1 MKAIVIGGGA
11 GGLAVANLLAKQGYT
26 VELFEKNTQLGGRMG
41 CLKRDGFTFDTGP
54 SWYLMPEVFD
64 HYFDLLGRR
73 TTDYYKL
80 QKLKPA
86 YKVFFDYAQ
95 PVVIKGDVHAD
106 AKLFESIEQGA
117 GDKIVR
123 YVRQS
128 KRIYQLALDYF
139 LYNPFRSARSLV
151 ALPIIQ
157 NSQKLFSGLFMPL
170 HRFVAKQFRNNQL
183 QQILEYSMV
192 FLGTSPFS
200 APSLYR
206 LMSYLDFE
214 QGVFFPKGGM
224 IKVTDALVTIGNELG
239 VVHKVGESVDEIVI
253 EQGKATGVRVG
264 KKVHSADIVV
274 SNADLV
280 FTETKLLE
288 EKYQTYP
295 QEYWKKRKAAPSALL
310 LYIGVKGSLP
320 EFKHHNLLFIEDWKQ
335 NFADIYNAKD
345 WPQKASMYVSKT
357 SATDSVVAPKG
368 HENIFILVPLPPGKK
383 MSARSEN
390 QLVDRYL
397 VQLEQM
403 TGVSDFRKRIVSL
416 EVRGPS
422 YFAKDYNAWQNSAL
436 GLNHQLRQSAFMRP
450 SVRSKKVKNLYYVG
464 GMTQPGIGI
473 PMCLISAELVIKSL
487 INNTSPGPLSGE
499 LEQL

>member
-11 GGLAVANLLAKQGYT
+11 GGLAVANLLAKQGYE
-26 VELFEKNTQLGGRMG
+26 VELFEKNSQLGGRMG

-64 HYFDLLGRR
+64 HYFSLLGRR
-73 TTDYYKL
+73 TADYYKL

-86 YKVFFDYAQ
+86 YKVFFDYAT
-95 PVVIKGDVHAD
+95 PVVVQGDVRAD
-106 AKLFESIEQGA
+106 AALFESIEKGA
-117 GDKIVR
+117 GLRIER
-123 YVRQS
+123 YVQQS
-128 KRIYQLALDYF
+128 KQIYQLALDYF
-139 LYNPFRSARSLV
+139 LYNPFRSVRSLI
-151 ALPIIQ
+151 ALPIVQ
-157 NSQKLFSGLFMPL
+157 NSQKLFSGLFLPL
-170 HRFVAKQFRNNQL
+170 HQFVAKQFHNKQL

-214 QGVFFPKGGM
+214 QGVFFPKRGM
-224 IKVTDALVTIGNELG
+224 IKVTEALVAMGKELG
-239 VVHKVGESVDEIVI
+239 VTYKIGESVDEIIVK
-253 EQGKATGVRVG
+253 QGKAVGVRIGG
-264 KKVHSADIVV
+264 KEHLADIVV
-274 SNADLV
+274 SNADLA
-280 FTETKLLE
+280 FTETKLLHN
-288 EKYQTYP
+288 KYQTYP
-295 QEYWKKRKAAPSALL
+295 SKYWEKRKPAPSALL

-320 EFKHHNLLFIEDWKQ
+320 ELKHHNLLFIKDWKK
-335 NFADIYNAKD
+335 NFADIYAAKD
-345 WPQKASMYVSKT
+345 WPQKASMYVSRT
-357 SATDSVVAPKG
+357 SATDPNVAPKG
-368 HENIFILVPLPPGKK
+368 HENIFILVPLPAGMKMNKQTEKK
-383 MSARSEN
+383 
-390 QLVDRYL
+390 LVDRYL
-397 VQLEQM
+397 AQLEQM
-403 TGVSDFRKRIVSL
+403 TGLHDFRKRIASL

-422 YFAKDYNAWQNSAL
+422 YFANDYNAWQNSAL

-487 INNTSPGPLSGE
+487 INDKSPGPLSGE